1 MSDQI
6 KYIALVD
13 DHILFRKGLAALIS
27 YFPSYKIL
35 FEAANGR
42 DLIQQLKIYG
52 VPDIVLLDINM
63 PEMDGYSTASW
74 LRINHPEA
82 NVLALSTM
90 DAEAAIIKMITNGA
104 KGYVLK
110 DAEPEELKC
119 AFDEVISKGYFYND
133 LVTRKVMQSLSSL
146 STNSK
151 ISDFVKLT
159 EREME
164 FLKYTCTEK
173 TYNEIA
179 AEMFVSPRTIDGY
192 RNSLCEK
199 LQLKSRTGLALY
211 AVKNGIVKI

>member
-13 DHILFRKGLAALIS
+13 DHVLFRKGLAALIS

-35 FEAANGR
+35 FEAANGKDFIR
-42 DLIQQLKIYG
+42 QLKLYNA
-52 VPDIVLLDINM
+52 PDIVLLDINM

-74 LRINHPEA
+74 LRINYPEV
-82 NVLALSTM
+82 NILALSTM
-90 DAEAAIIKMITNGA
+90 DAETAIIKMITSGA

-110 DAEPEELKC
+110 DAEPEELKR

-133 LVTRKVMQSLSSL
+133 LVTRKVMQSLSAL
-146 STNSK
+146 SSNSK